1 MSHYLQDILAEPTEL
16 RRSLDF
22 TLGEGVA
29 NLRRAADIVR
39 GARMIYITGIG
50 SSWHAG
56 MAVQSI
62 FDAAAR
68 PAMLVDA
75 SELLHAVR
83 FAPDSCLIALSRSGK
98 SVEIVKLLEKAD
110 AAGVRVIAVTN
121 TPDSP
126 LGHRAAVTLPL
137 QARFDHNVSIT
148 MYSALTLTGGLLA
161 AEATTGIAP
170 ALQSTLRGFLTQA
183 QQRLESWRDK
193 IERSEWFDQKVPTYF
208 LARGGSLASC
218 HEARLLWEE
227 AAKVA
232 ATAMTTG
239 GFRHGPQEMLLNGA
253 RIGLWLSPTALR
265 EQDLNLVRDLRHRG
279 VAVML
284 IGQHLPDDV
293 DCLALDIPPL
303 SAEFCIWQFL
313 SDIIPAQ
320 LASAHLARQLGADSD
335 GFSICPYIIE
345 SEGGLVSPGSAVAPS
360 HA

>member
-1 MSHYLQDILAEPTEL
+1 MKHYLQDILAEPLEL

-22 TLGEGVA
+22 TLGEGLS
-29 NLRRAADIVR
+29 NLHRAAGIVG

-62 FDAAAR
+62 FDAAGR

-83 FAPDSCLIALSRSGK
+83 FAPDSCLIALSRSGR
-98 SVEIVKLLEKAD
+98 SVEIVKLLDKAD
-110 AAGVRVIAVTN
+110 SAGVKVIGITN

-126 LGHRAAVTLPL
+126 LGRRAAVALPL
-137 QARFDHNVSIT
+137 QARFDHNVSVT

-161 AEATTGIAP
+161 AAAATGIAP
-170 ALQSTLRGFLTQA
+170 SLHSTLRNFLTAA
-183 QQRLESWRDK
+183 QERLESWRDT
-193 IERSEWFDQKVPTYF
+193 IERSDWFGRDVPTYF

-253 RIGLWLSPTALR
+253 RIGLWLSPTVLR
-265 EQDLNLVRDLRHRG
+265 DQDLNLVEDLRRRDIP
-279 VAVML
+279 VLL
-284 IGQHLPDDV
+284 IGQNLPKDAAS
-293 DCLALDIPPL
+293 LTLELPALP
-303 SAEFCIWQFL
+303 AEFSAWQFL
-313 SDIIPAQ
+313 ADIIPAQ
-320 LASAHLARQLGADSD
+320 LASAHLAEQLGADSD
-335 GFSICPYIIE
+335 SFFICPYIIE
-345 SEGGLVSPGSAVAPS
+345 SEGGLVVAGVTDK
-360 HA
+360 